1 MHLGI
6 DDCVEGSLDIQTTD
20 VGRRTMGLVILIPMR
35 GEKCKMINFFLFFII
50 SCQIFGSF
58 LRISAAMAE
67 PGRFQCCFALTG
79 FLVEFQDHNA
89 GCYQFIA
96 LRCSFIILTK
106 RATLVD
112 IY

>member
-1 MHLGI
+1 MEIIFKRQGKT
-6 DDCVEGSLDIQTTD
+6 IQYF
-20 VGRRTMGLVILIPMR
+20 LIP
-35 GEKCKMINFFLFFII
+35 
-50 SCQIFGSF
+50 CQIFGSF
-58 LRISAAMAE
+58 LRMSAATAE
-67 PGRFQCCFALTG
+67 PVRCQCCFALIG
-79 FLVEFQDHNA
+79 FLVEFQDHYA